1 MNKVYATAAEAIAD
15 VDDGAVIMFGGFGS
29 AGSPTNLI
37 LALAEKGTKD
47 ITAIS
52 NNIGLGDRLDVLC
65 QNKQIRKFIGSFPI
79 RATSQR
85 PDFLYQAYLAGE
97 VEIEIVPQGTMA
109 ERIRAGGAGIG
120 GFYTPTGVGTL
131 VAEGKEEKVIDGV
144 RHLLELPLKADFAF
158 IKAYKADTMGNLV
171 YRMSTRNFNPVMATA
186 GRITIVDVEEIVEPG
201 ELDPEAIATPGI
213 YVDKIVKG
221 PKHDLHGFE

>member
-52 NNIGLGDRLDVLC
+52 NNIGLGDKLDTLC

-85 PDFLYQAYLAGE
+85 PDLLYQAYLAGE

>member
-15 VDDGAVIMFGGFGS
+15 VEDGAVIMFGGFGS

-213 YVDKIVKG
+213 YVDRIVKG

>member
-213 YVDKIVKG
+213 YVDRIVKG

>member
-15 VDDGAVIMFGGFGS
+15 VHDGAVIMFGGFGS
-29 AGSPTNLI
+29 AGSPTDLI
-37 LALAEKGTKD
+37 LARVEKVIWN

-52 NNIGLGDRLDVLC
+52 DRIGLGERLDAIC
-65 QNKQIRKFIGSFPI
+65 QNNQIRKFIGSFPI

-85 PDFLYQAYLAGE
+85 PDLLYQAYLAGE
-97 VEIEIVPQGTMA
+97 VEIEVVPQGTMA

-120 GFYTPTGVGTL
+120 AFYTPTGIGTL
-131 VAEGKEEKVIDGV
+131 VAEGKEERVIDGV
-144 RHLLELPLKADFAF
+144 RHLLEFPLKADFAF

-171 YRMSTRNFNPVMATA
+171 YRMSTRNFNPIMATA
-186 GRITIVDVEEIVEPG
+186 ARITIVDVEEIVEPG
-201 ELDPEAIATPGI
+201 DLDPEAIATPGI
-213 YVDKIVKG
+213 YVNRIVKG

>member
-1 MNKVYATAAEAIAD
+1 MNKVYATTAEAIAD
-15 VDDGAVIMFGGFGS
+15 VEDGAVIMFGGFGS

-213 YVDKIVKG
+213 YVDRIVKG

>member
-1 MNKVYATAAEAIAD
+1 MNKVYATTAEAIAD